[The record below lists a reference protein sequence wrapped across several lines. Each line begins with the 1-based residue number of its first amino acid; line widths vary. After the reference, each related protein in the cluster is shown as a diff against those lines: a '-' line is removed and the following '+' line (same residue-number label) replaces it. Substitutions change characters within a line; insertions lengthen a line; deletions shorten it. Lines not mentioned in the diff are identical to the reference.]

1 MTTGIKPRDFPRVAE
16 LGVIAE
22 NAETRGKK
30 RGNAEWQ
37 NPRVFRAFSAFS
49 AITEKAA
56 EKGTEC
62 ENMQCYNTK
71 YTPKRGI

>member
-1 MTTGIKPRDFPRVAE
+1 M
-16 LGVIAE
+16 GVIAE

-49 AITEKAA
+49 AITEKGAENAA
-56 EKGTEC
+56 LGDDRELG
-62 ENMQCYNTK
+62 
-71 YTPKRGI
+71 R